1 YDTRLSAYLMKRGD
15 KNLISMINRL
25 RTIITLLT
33 ALIK

>member
-1 YDTRLSAYLMKRGD
+1 MKRGD